1 MGEALV
7 VRNLGKRFGGLR
19 AVQDLSFSVN
29 EGEAVA
35 LIGPNGAGKTTS
47 FNLITGFHRPDAGSV
62 IAFGREIVGL
72 RPHDI
77 CAHGLAR
84 TFQVARPFGNM
95 TVLANVMTGAF
106 LRSKKPDVAHARARE
121 AIDFVGL
128 SAKEHTPARDL
139 TTIDQ
144 RRLEMARALATEPRL
159 LLLDEVMAGLNPAE
173 IDQAVALVGK
183 LSKRGLT
190 IVIVEHVMRAI
201 MAVARHIV
209 VLDHGQKIAEGSPKE
224 VVANQDVIRAYL
236 GTNYVHVTT
245 PGEVQC

>member
-1 MGEALV
+1 MAEALV
-7 VRNLGKRFGGLR
+7 VRNLSKRFGGLR
-19 AVQDLSFSVN
+19 AVQDLSFSIN
-29 EGEAVA
+29 ENETVA

-47 FNLITGFHRPDAGSV
+47 FHLITGFHRPDEGSV
-62 IAFGREIVGL
+62 TAFGREIVGL

-84 TFQVARPFGNM
+84 TFQVARPFGGM

-106 LRSKKPDVAHARARE
+106 LRDKRPGVARAKAHE
-121 AIDFVGL
+121 AIEFVGL
-128 SAKEHTPARDL
+128 SAKAHTSARDL

-159 LLLDEVMAGLNPAE
+159 LLLDEVMAGLNPSE

-190 IVIVEHVMRAI
+190 IIIVEHVMRAI

-224 VVANQDVIRAYL
+224 IVENQEVVRAYL
-236 GTNYVHVTT
+236 GSGYVHIAT
-245 PGEVQC
+245 PGET

>member
-1 MGEALV
+1 MAEALV
-7 VRNLGKRFGGLR
+7 IRNLSKRFGGLR
-19 AVQDLSFSVN
+19 AVQDVSFSVK
-29 EGEAVA
+29 EGETVA

-47 FNLITGFHRPDAGSV
+47 FNLITGYHRPDTGSV
-62 IAFGREIVGL
+62 LAFGREIVGL

-84 TFQVARPFGNM
+84 TFQVARPFGGM

-106 LRSKKPDVAHARARE
+106 LRDRSTDVARKSARE
-121 AIDFVGL
+121 AIEFVGL
-128 SAKEHTPARDL
+128 SAKEHSAARDL

-144 RRLEMARALATEPRL
+144 RRLEMARALATQPRV
-159 LLLDEVMAGLNPAE
+159 LLLDEVMAGLNPSE

-209 VLDHGQKIAEGSPKE
+209 VLDHGQKIAEGNPNE
-224 VVANQDVIRAYL
+224 VVANQDVVRAYL
-236 GTNYVHVTT
+236 GTGYVHVATA
-245 PGEVQC
+245 GGA

>member
-1 MGEALV
+1 MADALV
-7 VRNLGKRFGGLR
+7 IRGLSKRFGGLR
-19 AVQDLSFSVN
+19 AVQDVSFTVKEN
-29 EGEAVA
+29 ETVA

-47 FNLITGFHRPDAGSV
+47 FNLITGFHRPDTGSV
-62 IAFGREIVGL
+62 LAYGREIVGL
-72 RPHDI
+72 KPHDI

-84 TFQVARPFGNM
+84 TFQVAKPFGGM
-95 TVLANVMTGAF
+95 TVLSNVMTGAF
-106 LRSKKPDVAHARARE
+106 LRDKNSHLAREKARE

-128 SAKEHTPARDL
+128 SARQQTRAKDL

-144 RRLEMARALATEPRL
+144 RRLEMARALATQPRL

-183 LSKRGLT
+183 LSQRGLT

-224 VVANQDVIRAYL
+224 IVENPEVIRAYL
-236 GTNYVHVTT
+236 GSYVH
-245 PGEVQC
+245 PPAANEA

>member
-1 MGEALV
+1 MAEALV
-7 VRNLGKRFGGLR
+7 IRGLNKRFGGLR
-19 AVQDLSFSVN
+19 AVQDVSFTVQEN
-29 EGEAVA
+29 ETVA

-47 FNLITGFHRPDAGSV
+47 FNLITGFQRPDAGSV
-62 IAFGREIVGL
+62 MAYGREIVGL
-72 RPHDI
+72 KPHDV

-84 TFQVARPFGNM
+84 TFQVAKPFGAM
-95 TVLANVMTGAF
+95 TVLNNVMTGAF
-106 LRSKKPDVAHARARE
+106 LRDKNTSAARDKAGE
-121 AIDFVGL
+121 GIEFVGL
-128 SAKEHTPARDL
+128 SAREQTAAKDL

-183 LSKRGLT
+183 LAQRGLT

-209 VLDHGQKIAEGSPKE
+209 VLHHGQKIAEQTPKE
-224 VVANQDVIRAYL
+224 IEENHELIRAYL
-236 GTNYVHVTT
+236 VSG
-245 PGEVQC
+245 P